1 MNLVGK
7 DEDEQVVSLLEE
19 APRPSD
25 AARLSSSPRIVTALY
40 CSTMAI
46 NGGCAA
52 REAWR

>member
-1 MNLVGK
+1 MSERK

-25 AARLSSSPRIVTALY
+25 AAGLSSCSPRIVTALY

-52 REAWR
+52 

>member
-1 MNLVGK
+1 MSERK

-25 AARLSSSPRIVTALY
+25 AAGLSPRIVTALY

-52 REAWR
+52 